1 MNLLMRFRLNEPEV
15 ISENVDEE
23 VIIISFDS
31 GNYYSLNKVGADIWK
46 FIKNGPTV
54 GEVVQRIISRYN
66 GSHRDIE
73 NSVKQFMAELEK
85 ENLVVADDL
94 KKPENYIADDTGIES
109 NGVRVDIN
117 FEAPILHKYTDMAD
131 LLLLDPIHQTDD
143 TGWPSMI
150 EDPAHKD
157 NNSDN

>member
-54 GEVVQRIISRYN
+54 GEVVQRIGSRYN
-66 GSHRDIE
+66 GGHREIE
-73 NSVKQFMAELEK
+73 NSVNRFIAELEK
-85 ENLVVADDL
+85 ENLIVSHEVKEAEKSKED
-94 KKPENYIADDTGIES
+94 NTGIES
-109 NGVRVDIN
+109 SDALLNVN
-117 FEAPILHKYTDMAD
+117 FEAPVLHKYTDMAD